1 MEEEI
6 GHFNFDLVKWLN
18 NERSVQTICSKHV
31 AKS

>member
-6 GHFNFDLVKWLN
+6 GHFNFDLVKSLN
-18 NERSVQTICSKHV
+18 NELSVQTICSKHV